1 MRKSSIFKK
10 KNEISN
16 PFLKPWSELKISVLI
31 NLIGTNCLFLNY
43 LHKFLNV
50 FHNV

>member
-1 MRKSSIFKK
+1 MERI
-10 KNEISN
+10 E
-16 PFLKPWSELKISVLI
+16 
-31 NLIGTNCLFLNY
+31 NLSFNKLNRYQLFIVIIILFLNY